1 MNTMFQEVVVST
13 VLSQS
18 EIDQA
23 LRNLE
28 GWSRRDNTIE
38 RTLQFPDF
46 ITAMK
51 FVNEVAVVAESANHH
66 PDITINYNRVT
77 MSLTSHDS
85 GGVTQ
90 RDLRMAGKIT
100 EVAGR

>member
-1 MNTMFQEVVVST
+1 MST
-13 VLSQS
+13 VLTDS
-18 EIDQA
+18 EVEQA
-23 LRNLE
+23 LQTIP
-28 GWSRRDNTIE
+28 GWSKRDNSVQ
-38 RTLQFPDF
+38 RVLQFSNF

-66 PDITINYNRVT
+66 PDICISYNKVT
-77 MSLTSHDS
+77 LSLLSHDS

-90 RDLRMAGKIT
+90 RDMRMAVKIN